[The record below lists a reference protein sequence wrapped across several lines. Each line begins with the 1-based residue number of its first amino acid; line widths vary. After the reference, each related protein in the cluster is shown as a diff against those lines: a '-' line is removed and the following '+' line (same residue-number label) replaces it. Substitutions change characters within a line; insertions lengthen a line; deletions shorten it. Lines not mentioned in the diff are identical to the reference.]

1 MKIVDIDIRQ
11 LDSVTRRGRAR
22 SPEMTQLID
31 TIGTLKA
38 NEAKAVIIS
47 EPETPKTVRSRLLYA
62 ARIAGK
68 RLQIAEQ
75 DDRIVFAVTGRAR
88 RRRRKVEQNGA

>member
-1 MKIVDIDIRQ
+1 
-11 LDSVTRRGRAR
+11 
-22 SPEMTQLID
+22 MTQLID

-47 EPETPKTVRSRLLYA
+47 DPETPKTVRSRLLYA

-68 RLQIAEQ
+68 RLQIAEH

-88 RRRRKVEQNGA
+88 RRRRKVEENGA